1 MTESAAQNENQA
13 AAAAAPEQD
22 QAQAQPQEAQA
33 QEPAPEKSAEDILRE
48 QLDAAEKKI
57 AENYD
62 LYVRA
67 MADLENTR
75 RRADADVLKAHKFAV
90 EKFAKA
96 LLPVADSFE
105 KAIEHAAGE
114 EGPMKEGLVSTYR
127 QLVHALEVSG
137 MKQFDPKGEAFDP
150 NFHQAVSMKPA
161 AEGEKPGTVAIV
173 VQKGWML
180 QDRVLRPAMVIVA
193 QG

>member
-1 MTESAAQNENQA
+1 MTESASQNEDLVAEDA
-13 AAAAAPEQD
+13 ATEKMVQPKAAD
-22 QAQAQPQEAQA
+22 K
-33 QEPAPEKSAEDILRE
+33 PAPEKSAEELLKE
-48 QLDAAEKKI
+48 KLDAAEKKI

-75 RRADADVLKAHKFAV
+75 RRADADVLKAHKYSI
-90 EKFAKA
+90 EKFAQG

-114 EGPMKEGLVSTYR
+114 EGPVKEGMLSTYR
-127 QLVHALEVSG
+127 QFTHALEVAG
-137 MKQFDPKGEAFDP
+137 MKMFDPKGEAFNP
-150 NFHQAVSMKPA
+150 HFHQAVSMMPA
-161 AEGEKPGTVAIV
+161 SDTMKPGTVAVV
-173 VQKGWML
+173 VQKGWMI

>member
-13 AAAAAPEQD
+13 ASAAAPEKE
-22 QAQAQPQEAQA
+22 AEQPQQA
-33 QEPAPEKSAEDILRE
+33 AGAAPEKSAEAILKE
-48 QLDAAEKKI
+48 QLEVAEKKI

-75 RRADADVLKAHKFAV
+75 RRADADVLKAHKYSI
-90 EKFAKA
+90 EKFAQG
-96 LLPVADSFE
+96 LLPVVDSFE
-105 KAIEHAAGE
+105 KAIEHAANE
-114 EGPMKEGLVSTYR
+114 EGPMKEGMLSTYR
-127 QLVHALEVSG
+127 QFTHALEVAG
-137 MKQFDPKGEAFDP
+137 MKMFDPKGEPFNP
-150 NFHQAVSMKPA
+150 HFHQAVSMMPA
-161 AEGEKPGTVAIV
+161 AEGVKPGTVAVV
-173 VQKGWML
+173 VQKGWMI